1 MSENYTHKILKLKMF
16 FTYDFR
22 VIRHV
27 VIWITLTQCRKLLG
41 HTSGQRVA
49 SAELWFSDIV
59 PVAGT
64 SVTPQLRAHMGPV
77 FLGSPPPGSPSS
89 GSPPPEDPSSVP
101 KPRVQSQEVLALE
114 TGMF

>member
-1 MSENYTHKILKLKMF
+1 MFENYTHKILKLKMF

-22 VIRHV
+22 AIRHV

-64 SVTPQLRAHMGPV
+64 SVTPQLCAHMSPV
-77 FLGSPPPGSPSS
+77 SLGSPPPGFPLLWIPSPR
-89 GSPPPEDPSSVP
+89 GP
-101 KPRVQSQEVLALE
+101 LLCA
-114 TGMF
+114 